1 MKAIDSSFLTLLL
14 VPGAPVSNDPATN
27 KPTERAHDRVEELIR
42 SLNEG
47 GEKILVPTPALSELL
62 VIAGEAGPQ
71 YLAELNTSSVFRIV
85 DFDQRAAVEAAAT
98 TAKAIADGDK
108 RGGSGATWTKIKFD
122 RQIVAI
128 AKVNGAD
135 TIYSTDRD
143 IERFGEQ
150 AKLAVVNVHQLPPPP
165 AKQIEMYDEQ
175 PEAQQADP
183 SATELQRSGDGPS
196 QGQATTE
203 AEAGEGGKE
212 EAPN

>member
-14 VPGAPVSNDPATN
+14 VPGAPPPNDPAT
-27 KPTERAHDRVEELIR
+27 KEPTERAHDRVEELIR
-42 SLNEG
+42 SLNEE

-62 VIAGEAGPQ
+62 VIAGEGGPQ
-71 YLAELNTSSVFRIV
+71 YLAELNASSVFRIV

-135 TIYSTDRD
+135 TIYSADRD

-150 AKLAVVNVHQLPPPP
+150 AKMSVVNVHQLPLPP
-165 AKQIEMYDEQ
+165 AKQMEMYDEQ
-175 PEAQQADP
+175 TEGQQAEPEATDF
-183 SATELQRSGDGPS
+183 D
-196 QGQATTE
+196 E
-203 AEAGEGGKE
+203 A
-212 EAPN
+212 